1 MTTIRGPRLDL
12 VLLSGE
18 LNEALLARDL
28 ELARQLAPF
37 SFPDDFPREAS
48 GLIALRHG
56 EVVADPTWAEWS
68 LRAMV
73 LRAARQMV
81 GFANFHGPPGIN
93 DVGAA
98 GAAEI
103 GYTVFPDLRRR
114 GYATEACQA
123 MLEWAHR
130 EHGVTH
136 FISGIEPSN
145 APSLRVIEKL
155 GFTPLGLLIE
165 GEAIFER
172 RLQQK

>member
-18 LNEALLARDL
+18 LTEALIVRDL
-28 ELARQLAPF
+28 GLARQLAPF
-37 SFPDDFPREAS
+37 TFPEDFPREAR
-48 GLIALRHG
+48 GLIGLRRS
-56 EVVADPTWAEWS
+56 EVLADPSWAPWS

-73 LRAARQMV
+73 LRPEQQMV

-103 GYTVFPDLRRR
+103 GYTVFPEFRRR
-114 GYATEACQA
+114 GYATETCQA
-123 MLEWAHR
+123 MLEWARR
-130 EHGVTH
+130 EHGVSH

-145 APSLRVIEKL
+145 APSLRVVEKL

-172 RLQQK
+172 RFP